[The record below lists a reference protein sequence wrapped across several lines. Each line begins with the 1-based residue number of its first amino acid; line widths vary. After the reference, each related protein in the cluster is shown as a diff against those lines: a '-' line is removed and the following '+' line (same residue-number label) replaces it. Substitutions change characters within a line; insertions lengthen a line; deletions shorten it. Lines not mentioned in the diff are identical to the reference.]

1 MTIVND
7 ATSWSIILES
17 SMVLLDI
24 SVKLLESSVTLL
36 ESSVTLL
43 ESTVTLLEN
52 IYCTGM
58 THDDRN
64 MFIVPP
70 FQSVSKP
77 NFA

>member
-17 SMVLLDI
+17 SMVLLET
-24 SVKLLESSVTLL
+24 SVKHLESSVTLL

-43 ESTVTLLEN
+43 EN

-58 THDDRN
+58 THDVRN

>member
-43 ESTVTLLEN
+43 EN
-52 IYCTGM
+52 IYCTGV